1 MEPTTQTHADSFE
14 PHTLI
19 SSLRAEELRTLLTV
33 AMPNREGFTD
43 GARPQPDPN
52 PPVPASTSR

>member
-19 SSLRAEELRTLLTV
+19 SSLRAEELRMLAERRGKL
-33 AMPNREGFTD
+33 ED
-43 GARPQPDPN
+43 CDCK
-52 PPVPASTSR
+52 